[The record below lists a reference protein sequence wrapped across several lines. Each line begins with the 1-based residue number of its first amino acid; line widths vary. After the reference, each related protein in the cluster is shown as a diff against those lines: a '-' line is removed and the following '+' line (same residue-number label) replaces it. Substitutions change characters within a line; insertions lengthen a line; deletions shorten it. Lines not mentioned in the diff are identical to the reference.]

1 MRTAQRRSTLIAAAV
16 ALLVA
21 GCGTGPAKV
30 GSAAIVGDTVLPLQT
45 VQQRLEVVL
54 DKEPEARKLHDQ
66 RKLDQVARQLV
77 TLGVQHE
84 LIGLAAQREGIT
96 VSEEDVAESVEQA
109 GGADMASQ
117 NTVYDAT
124 TFRERAK
131 DQLLLV
137 ELARKYVDRMEV
149 TFDYFF
155 TKDNTEAV
163 EKAKQVAADPAKMAE
178 FIAAAP
184 RSEQGQSLGRENQV
198 VRSAESPQSAQSP
211 LFGVEPGTVVAF
223 PPDPGSAQWIVAHV
237 KERRTD
243 VRPSS
248 DESSTEQLTP
258 QLLEQIGL
266 RLVQQLAGD
275 PSIRV
280 NPRYGVWDTT
290 AISLAPSEGE
300 LSGYQA
306 TARQIAP

>member
-109 GGADMASQ
+109 GGADLASQ

-248 DESSTEQLTP
+248 EESSTEQLTP

>member
-30 GSAAIVGDTVLPLQT
+30 GSAAIVGDTVLPLET

-155 TKDNTEAV
+155 TKDNTEAI

-248 DESSTEQLTP
+248 EESSTEQLTP